1 MDSILFCSLVLVIAI
16 LLNLNKKMMLFYD
29 NKIAL
34 TATFLKS
41 NKTYEFEY
49 NSLKGVYRIFATRG
63 GSFLY
68 FSISDDV
75 YEKGKISF
83 DIGDNFESA
92 ECLYSFLHFLNKK
105 GVKVYSKDEDFLIG
119 VFNKNVKIHQEKN
132 TVFDNCYY
140 VNGNVTN

>member
-1 MDSILFCSLVLVIAI
+1 
-16 LLNLNKKMMLFYD
+16 MLFYD

-75 YEKGKISF
+75 YEKGKLIAKLNASVISQTGA
-83 DIGDNFESA
+83 DSKQYPCVE
-92 ECLYSFLHFLNKK
+92 
-105 GVKVYSKDEDFLIG
+105 VKLASP
-119 VFNKNVKIHQEKN
+119 
-132 TVFDNCYY
+132 
-140 VNGNVTN
+140 